1 MRKHLSKKVLSM
13 LLASSMVIGSAS
25 VMTGCGSKSGDGGG
39 SSDEPVTLNVFS
51 QLANYSGMQGGWI
64 ADVLLDELNVKLNI
78 IPDPAG
84 QSVYDTRA
92 ETGDL
97 GDIVIFGNNYDK
109 YPTAVQ
115 QGLLY
120 DWNEDGLLEEF
131 GPYINEHMQD
141 ALNNN
146 RELTKTITE
155 GADDKC
161 YGMGHAIATSSE
173 NHAAFLYTWDIRWDL
188 YKELGYP
195 ECKNLDDYI
204 EILKDMQK
212 ICPKDEADKK
222 TYAVSLWNQWDDAMV
237 MYVKS
242 MATAYYGYDEQ
253 GLGLYDPA
261 TGDYYDALM
270 DNGPYLEMLKFFNRL
285 YQEGLV
291 DPDSMT
297 QTYDQAIEKIKNGGV
312 FTSIFNY
319 SGQLAY
325 NTPKHLKD
333 DKMMY
338 CLKPEEASPLVYGM
352 TTLGG
357 DRIWA
362 IGAKSE
368 NPELAMEVINYLS
381 TPEGYMISQYGPKGE
396 TWDYDEEG
404 NTYFTE
410 FGKKCN
416 QDKMGT
422 KMENH
427 EGTYH
432 DGELQIN
439 NLTWALDAE
448 NPDSNGETYNSKY
461 WKSELVEPETK
472 IEKDWAEKT
481 ECITIDDYMEKGKY
495 TVAPVSAYAKPEM
508 DPELSTIWN
517 QVTTAIKTGSW
528 QAMYAK
534 TDSEFDK
541 IVENMKKEA
550 ESYGYQQCLE
560 WSQNEAAK
568 RKACEDALT
577 TGSSSGAGSD
587 TTSSSSSS
595 EAE

>member
-1 MRKHLSKKVLSM
+1 MGKHLSKKVLSL
-13 LLASSMVIGSAS
+13 LLASSMVVGSAS
-25 VMTGCGSKSGDGGG
+25 VMTGCGNKNSSGGGDGG
-39 SSDEPVTLNVFS
+39 SKDEPVTLDVFS

-64 ADVLLDELNVKLNI
+64 ADVLLEKFNVKLNI

-92 ETGDL
+92 ENGDL
-97 GDIVIFGNNYDK
+97 GDIVVFGNNYDK
-109 YPTAVQ
+109 YPSAIQ

-120 DWNEDGLLEEF
+120 DWNEDGLLEDF

-155 GADDKC
+155 GASDKC
-161 YGMGHAIATSSE
+161 YGMGHAVATSSE
-173 NHAAFLYTWDIRWDL
+173 NHAAFMYTWDIRWDL

-195 ECKNLDDYI
+195 ECKDLDDYL

-253 GLGLYDPA
+253 GLGIYDPV

-270 DNGPYLEMLKFFNRL
+270 DNGPYLEMLKFFNKL

-319 SGQLAY
+319 SGSLAY
-325 NTPKHLKD
+325 NTPAHLQD
-333 DKMMY
+333 GKMMY
-338 CLKPEEASPLVYGM
+338 CLKPEEASPLVYGL

-357 DRIWA
+357 DRIWT
-362 IGAKSE
+362 IGAKSDY
-368 NPELAMEVINYLS
+368 PELAMEIINYLS
-381 TPEGYMISQYGPKGE
+381 TPEGYMVTQYGPKGE

-410 FGKKCN
+410 LGKKCN

-422 KMENH
+422 KMEKH

-448 NPDSNGETYNSKY
+448 NPDSNGETYNCKD
-461 WKSELVEPETK
+461 WKSELVEPETE

-508 DPELSTIWN
+508 DQELSTIWN

-534 TDSEFDK
+534 TDAEFDK
-541 IVENMKKEA
+541 IVDNMKKEA

-560 WSQNEAAK
+560 WSQEEAAK
-568 RKACEDALT
+568 RKACEDAL
-577 TGSSSGAGSD
+577 A
-587 TTSSSSSS
+587 TSSSSSS

>member
-1 MRKHLSKKVLSM
+1 MGKHLSKKVLSL
-13 LLASSMVIGSAS
+13 LLASSMVVGSAS
-25 VMTGCGSKSGDGGG
+25 VMTGCGNKNSSGDGG
-39 SSDEPVTLNVFS
+39 SKDEPVTLDVFS

-64 ADVLLDELNVKLNI
+64 ADVLLEKFNVKLNI

-92 ETGDL
+92 ENGDL
-97 GDIVIFGNNYDK
+97 GDIVVFGNNYDK
-109 YPTAVQ
+109 YPSAIQ

-120 DWNEDGLLEEF
+120 DWNEDGLLEDF

-155 GADDKC
+155 GASDKC
-161 YGMGHAIATSSE
+161 YGMGHAVATSSE
-173 NHAAFLYTWDIRWDL
+173 NHAAFMYTWDIRWDL

-195 ECKNLDDYI
+195 ECKDLDDYL

-253 GLGLYDPA
+253 GLGIYDPV

-270 DNGPYLEMLKFFNRL
+270 DNGPYLEMLKFFNKL

-319 SGQLAY
+319 SGSLAY
-325 NTPKHLKD
+325 NTPAHLQD
-333 DKMMY
+333 GKMMY
-338 CLKPEEASPLVYGM
+338 CLKPEEASPLVYGL

-357 DRIWA
+357 DRIWT
-362 IGAKSE
+362 IGAKSDY
-368 NPELAMEVINYLS
+368 PELAMEIINYLS
-381 TPEGYMISQYGPKGE
+381 TPEGYMVTQYGPKGE

-410 FGKKCN
+410 LGKKCN

-422 KMENH
+422 KMEKH

-448 NPDSNGETYNSKY
+448 NPDSNGETYNCKD
-461 WKSELVEPETK
+461 WKSELVEPETE

-481 ECITIDDYMEKGKY
+481 ECITIDDYMEGGKY

-508 DPELSTIWN
+508 DQELSTIWN

-534 TDSEFDK
+534 TDAEFDK
-541 IVENMKKEA
+541 IVDNMKKEA

-560 WSQNEAAK
+560 WSQEEAAK
-568 RKACEDALT
+568 RKACEDAL
-577 TGSSSGAGSD
+577 A
-587 TTSSSSSS
+587 TSSSSSS

>member
-1 MRKHLSKKVLSM
+1 MRKHFSKKVLSM

-39 SSDEPVTLNVFS
+39 GSSDEPVTLNVFS
-51 QLANYSGMQGGWI
+51 QLANYSGMQGGWS
-64 ADVLLDELNVKLNI
+64 ADILLEKFNVKLNI

-84 QSVYDTRA
+84 QTVYDTRA
-92 ETGDL
+92 ENGDL
-97 GDIVIFGNNYDK
+97 GDIVVFGNNYDK
-109 YPTAVQ
+109 YPSAVQ

-120 DWNEDGLLEEF
+120 DWNEDGLLEDF

-141 ALNNN
+141 AINNN
-146 RELTKTITE
+146 KELTKTITE

-161 YGMGHAIATSSE
+161 YGIGHAIASSSE
-173 NHAAFLYTWDIRWDL
+173 NHAAFMYTWDIRWDL

-195 ECKNLDDYI
+195 ECKNLDDYL

-212 ICPKDEADKK
+212 FCPKDESDKK

-253 GLGLYDPA
+253 GLGLYDPS

-270 DNGPYLEMLKFFNRL
+270 DNGPYLEMLKFFNKL

-325 NTPKHLKD
+325 NTPAHLKD
-333 DKMMY
+333 GKMMY
-338 CLKPEEASPLVYGM
+338 CLKPEEASPLVYGLSS
-352 TTLGG
+352 LGG

-362 IGAKSE
+362 IGSKSE
-368 NPELAMEVINYLS
+368 NPELAMEVINYLC
-381 TPEGYMISQYGPKGE
+381 TPEGYMVSQYGPKGE

-416 QDKMGT
+416 QDKNGT

-432 DGELQIN
+432 DG
-439 NLTWALDAE
+439 
-448 NPDSNGETYNSKY
+448 
-461 WKSELVEPETK
+461 
-472 IEKDWAEKT
+472 
-481 ECITIDDYMEKGKY
+481 
-495 TVAPVSAYAKPEM
+495 
-508 DPELSTIWN
+508 
-517 QVTTAIKTGSW
+517 
-528 QAMYAK
+528 
-534 TDSEFDK
+534 
-541 IVENMKKEA
+541 
-550 ESYGYQQCLE
+550 
-560 WSQNEAAK
+560 
-568 RKACEDALT
+568 
-577 TGSSSGAGSD
+577 
-587 TTSSSSSS
+587 
-595 EAE
+595 

>member
-396 TWDYDEEG
+396 TWAHH
-404 NTYFTE
+404 
-410 FGKKCN
+410 
-416 QDKMGT
+416 Q
-422 KMENH
+422 
-427 EGTYH
+427 
-432 DGELQIN
+432 
-439 NLTWALDAE
+439 
-448 NPDSNGETYNSKY
+448 
-461 WKSELVEPETK
+461 
-472 IEKDWAEKT
+472 
-481 ECITIDDYMEKGKY
+481 
-495 TVAPVSAYAKPEM
+495 
-508 DPELSTIWN
+508 
-517 QVTTAIKTGSW
+517 
-528 QAMYAK
+528 
-534 TDSEFDK
+534 
-541 IVENMKKEA
+541 
-550 ESYGYQQCLE
+550 
-560 WSQNEAAK
+560 
-568 RKACEDALT
+568 
-577 TGSSSGAGSD
+577 
-587 TTSSSSSS
+587 
-595 EAE
+595 